1 MRRLHVAAAQRAR
14 RVIHDENYALKNT
27 RREWVDRRS
36 GREGLAKLPRDRGA
50 KPSGEQEARTAL
62 PNSDSRTCN
71 VAAVV
76 WLNEPKRP
84 QTRPFMHRPAK
95 PAETFTKSGKVRLT
109 NFA

>member
-76 WLNEPKRP
+76 WLNDFKRFLSC
-84 QTRPFMHRPAK
+84 TARRK
-95 PAETFTKSGKVRLT
+95 PPGYSQKEVAVQLT
-109 NFA
+109 NFG